1 MRFLFSTILLTFLLS
16 CQQEDT
22 EVIPFK
28 VVRYSVNGVE
38 NQNANGISLMPEIR
52 VTFSQTVNKNTANE
66 AVQLYSG
73 ADRTNIDMEWLPGDS
88 TLIVRPVAKLREL
101 AVHDFII
108 DNRLTATSGE
118 GLQSALQ
125 TRFVTVMDT
134 TNKFPLMSDEALLDL
149 VQKQTFRYFWD
160 FAHPESGLARERNTS
175 GDLVTSGGSGFGIMA
190 IIAGIHRG
198 FITREQGLQRLLKIT
213 DFLLNKADRFHGAF
227 PHWLHG
233 STGKTI
239 PFSQKDNGGDIV
251 ETSFL
256 IAGLLCASGY
266 FDASLP
272 EETRLRQQIKSIWED
287 VEWNWYTKGGSNVMF
302 WHWSPNYQWEMNHQ
316 LKGWNEALITYVL
329 AAASPTFPVSREVY
343 EKGWA
348 SSGNM
353 KNNRSFYNLNLPLGP
368 DYGGPLFFSHYS
380 FLGLDPRNLS
390 DSYADYKTQVVNHSL
405 INYNYCVA
413 NPRKFLGY
421 GPQCWGLTASDTNN
435 GYTAHSPTNDRGVI
449 SPTAA
454 LSSMPFTPEQSMA
467 AMRFFYYKLGDRI
480 FREYGFV
487 DAFNLTNLWFADS
500 FLAIDQGPIVIM
512 IENHRSGL
520 LWEYTMK
527 HPDIRNGLD
536 KLGFRY

>member
-1 MRFLFSTILLTFLLS
+1 MRFIFSIILLTFLFS
-16 CQQEDT
+16 CQREDT

-38 NQNANGISLMPEIR
+38 NQNANGISLTPEIR

-66 AVQLYSG
+66 AIQLYSG
-73 ADRTNIDMEWLPGDS
+73 ADRTSIDLVWLPGDS
-88 TLIVRPVAKLREL
+88 TLVVRPEAALREL
-101 AVHDFII
+101 TVHDFII
-108 DNRLTATSGE
+108 DNRLATTSGE
-118 GLQSALQ
+118 ALQSALQ

-134 TNKFPLMSDEALLDL
+134 TNKLPLMSDEALLDL
-149 VQKQTFRYFWD
+149 VQKQTFLYFWD
-160 FAHPESGLARERNTS
+160 FAHPGSGLARERNTS
-175 GDLVTSGGSGFGIMA
+175 GDLVTSGGSGFGVMA

-198 FITREQGLQRLLKIT
+198 FITREQGLERLLKIT
-213 DFLLNKADRFHGAF
+213 DFLLHKADRFHGAF

-256 IAGLLCASGY
+256 IAGLLCASSY

-272 EETRLRQQIKSIWED
+272 EENRLRQQIKTIWEE
-287 VEWNWYTKGGSNVMF
+287 VEWNWYTKGGNNVIY

-329 AAASPTFPVSREVY
+329 AAASPTFPISKEIY

-353 KNNRSFYNLNLPLGP
+353 KNNRSFYSLNLPLGP

-390 DSYADYKTQVVNHSL
+390 DSYADYNTQVVNHSL

-421 GPQCWGLTASDTNN
+421 GPQCWGLTASDTNI

-454 LSSMPFTPEQSMA
+454 LSSMPFTPDQSMA